1 MTTLN
6 RIALFSVLVASVA
19 ACGSESASGIN
30 GRVSDDSST
39 ARVGGEGSVDA
50 AVEVRAVVRTSG
62 STEVIGTA
70 DVEADGSY
78 FIEIDDDVNI
88 GADTVV
94 VQAVDEDDAIVAST
108 LIASLTADA
117 DGNYDAAPMT
127 TETSVEAEVWLSVAE
142 RYGDDKADPV
152 DARIRIDAEV
162 SAEVT
167 QGGDVEGD
175 IDALADAM
183 VTSFEA
189 EASVWAESGGSLT
202 AETRADA
209 MADVMADYDAALAAG
224 SDIAARWDAVVD
236 ARFDAAASAGLE
248 AEDRADAETAAGLA
262 LRAVLDAR
270 SDNEDLFDGMVVT
283 SGRLEAF
290 ATAEAMTDLY
300 AEANPGD
307 EAEGA
312 MADAAAE
319 LRADLEAASSADAAA
334 SAWAE
339 FESTLLDSPKGDSV
353 FGLSLDTNILT
364 DTALQLAL
372 STSTEASAAL
382 ESSIAAEAGAM
393 SGDTI
398 DASAMAN
405 ATVTAWTDYRASVDT
420 AFEVLFQDDADAS
433 LASELVVNAQG
444 RFLLTD

>member
-6 RIALFSVLVASVA
+6 RLALFSVLVASAA
-19 ACGSESASGIN
+19 ACGNESASGIN
-30 GRVSDDSST
+30 GRVSDDTST

-62 STEVIGTA
+62 SNEVIGTA

-78 FIEIDDDVNI
+78 FIEIDDGVNI
-88 GADTVV
+88 GADTVI
-94 VQAVDEDDAIVAST
+94 VQAVDADDTVVAST

-127 TETSVEAEVWLSVAE
+127 TETSVEAEVYLSAAE

-167 QGGDVEGD
+167 QGGDVDGD

-183 VTSFEA
+183 VSSFEA
-189 EASVWAESGGSLT
+189 EASVWAEAGGNLT
-202 AETRADA
+202 AETRANA
-209 MADVMADYDAALAAG
+209 MAEVMADYDAALAAG
-224 SDIAARWDAVVD
+224 SDISSRWDAVVD

-248 AEDRADAETAAGLA
+248 ASDRADAETAAGLT

-270 SDNEDLFDGMVVT
+270 SDNADLFDGMVVT
-283 SGRLEAF
+283 SGRLEGI
-290 ATAEAMTDLY
+290 ATAEAMMDLY
-300 AEANPGD
+300 ADLEPGD

-319 LRADLEAASSADAAA
+319 LRADLESASSADAAV

-339 FESTLLDSPKGDSV
+339 FESSLLDQPKGDSL
-353 FGLSLDTNILT
+353 FGLSLETDLLT

-382 ESSIAAEAGAM
+382 ESTVSAEALAM

-398 DASAMAN
+398 DTSAMAS
-405 ATVTAWTDYRASVDT
+405 ATVTAWTSYRGAVDT
-420 AFEVLFQDDADAS
+420 AFEVLFETDADAR